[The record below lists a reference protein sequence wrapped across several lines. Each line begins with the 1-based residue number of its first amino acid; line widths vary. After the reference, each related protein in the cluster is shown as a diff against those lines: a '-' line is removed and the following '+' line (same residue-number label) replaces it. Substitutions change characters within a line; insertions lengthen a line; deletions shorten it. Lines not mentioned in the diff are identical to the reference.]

1 MKKRTA
7 RRAWNGGTQEAAAEY
22 ARKMTATMVEQGAT
36 ICGRCAGEGLYIADR
51 GGICSACRGA
61 GAIIPQEGLRMKGDA
76 NE

>member
-22 ARKMTATMVEQGAT
+22 ARKLTATMIEQGAT
-36 ICGRCAGEGLYIADR
+36 LCERCTGEGIYIADR

-61 GAIIPQEGLRMKGDA
+61 GVIIPPDGLKLKGA
-76 NE
+76 